1 MICALSDWISNT
13 RAFNSSVFVEIKLVC
28 AVTSASALF
37 LAASLKLLRS
47 SKSDEEHGGSESG
60 KLVRI
65 ATMAVAL
72 AVLYSEELESIALVR
87 SDMVDLRSLQSAGVG

>member
-13 RAFNSSVFVEIKLVC
+13 RAFNSSVFAEIKLVC
-28 AVTSASALF
+28 AVTTASALF
-37 LAASLKLLRS
+37 LAASLALFRM